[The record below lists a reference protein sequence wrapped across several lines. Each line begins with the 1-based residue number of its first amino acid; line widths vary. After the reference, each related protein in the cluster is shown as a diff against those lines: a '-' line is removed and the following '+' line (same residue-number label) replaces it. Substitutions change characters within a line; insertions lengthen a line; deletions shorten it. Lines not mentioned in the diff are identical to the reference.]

1 MQIHEV
7 TENKDPNKPKGF
19 FQDFAGAVGTGLL
32 TDLEKYAFGSDV
44 AATLRPPKT
53 ALGGTAGTSA
63 AAATPPKT
71 PKPPRVYRVGGQI
84 LNPAVPDEAK
94 MIAKIQAQE
103 AGETQ

>member
-7 TENKDPNKPKGF
+7 TQRQDEGFIKDFG
-19 FQDFAGAVGTGLL
+19 QAVGTGLL
-32 TDLEKYAFGSDV
+32 KDVEKYAFGSDV
-44 AATLRPPKT
+44 ADTLRPPKT

-63 AAATPPKT
+63 VAPTPPKT